1 MNEYT
6 PNTFNEGTPG
16 MPSLFP
22 DEFYGQ
28 SYLGGQTYPPAPYP
42 SASSLNQ
49 NVFLFPFSSGANMTN
64 PITLQVRSMR
74 TTL

>member
-6 PNTFNEGTPG
+6 LNTFNEG

-22 DEFYGQ
+22 DEFSGQ

-49 NVFLFPFSSGANMTN
+49 NVFLFPFNSGANMTN